1 MPATQGLF
9 ESFDNLDQIPP
20 EAIARWIKPAPQ
32 LVLLENYLANRILY
46 PQALSLTE
54 YDMRIDLA
62 ILREALRMHSPRP
75 VAQRTNAL
83 LGDSPFLNVTLRKI
97 LIPKRFLNFVPDI
110 ASLTWAFVDAFLIE
124 RRKEDYFSDLWTLV
138 LTDDSDEIIGSLI
151 LPQFNRLGEIKISLS
166 GKSYQVKQGS
176 ALVLPCLAN
185 RCELSYKVQNGSVL
199 GKAESAIEVYGGR
212 LGLVIDG
219 RSL

>member
-199 GKAESAIEVYGGR
+199 CKAESAIEVYGGK